1 MTLLGCHGGA
11 KGRWV
16 NFYLPKK
23 RSLIF
28 ATNFTLLD
36 VCVLVEKQITAVV
49 AERLEKESSEN
60 CTKAKKA

>member
-1 MTLLGCHGGA
+1 MGQFLSAQKKESHFCHQLYTTGC
-11 KGRWV
+11 
-16 NFYLPKK
+16 
-23 RSLIF
+23 
-28 ATNFTLLD
+28 

>member
-11 KGRWV
+11 KGWV
-16 NFYLPKK
+16 NFYLLKK
-23 RSLIF
+23 AVSFLPPPP
-28 ATNFTLLD
+28 TWM
-36 VCVLVEKQITAVV
+36 CVLVEKQITAVV